1 MLHTTLTA
9 KADLENP
16 KIAGKLNK
24 NVHVGHEGVVN
35 FLPDDCGHVIRQRLD
50 ALVDEVRAEPEVLE
64 DGLNIDGCPG

>member
-1 MLHTTLTA
+1 MVFSTPTA
-9 KADLENP
+9 KAELEKP
-16 KIAGKLNK
+16 KTGKLNK

-50 ALVDEVRAEPEVLE
+50 ALVDEVRAEPEVLK